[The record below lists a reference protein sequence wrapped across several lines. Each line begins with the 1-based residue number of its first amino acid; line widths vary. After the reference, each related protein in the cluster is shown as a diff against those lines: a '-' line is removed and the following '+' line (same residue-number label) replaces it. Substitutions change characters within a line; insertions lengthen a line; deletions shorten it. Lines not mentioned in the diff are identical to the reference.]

1 EWSKNAEDNT
11 DVATTVRTVV
21 IPCDAVILAIGQEA
35 AFPWIEADIG
45 VDKDKW
51 GNPIV
56 DKLTFQTTREGVF
69 MGGDAALGPKNIIW
83 AVEHGHQ
90 AAISIHQYCESKP
103 VTDRM
108 PWGMNLVTQK
118 MGLHEWSY
126 SNDYEIAQRAKMRHV
141 EINERLKNLDEE
153 VELGFDYEQT
163 MREAMR
169 CLNCDVETYFTDSL
183 CIECD
188 ACVDVCPVSCLTI
201 TPNEEESELR
211 LHLKAPALNT
221 SQPLFASGELPQ
233 TRRLMVKDEDIC
245 IHCGLC
251 AERCPTAAWD
261 MKKFDLLIPYAGLG
275 PGERPPA
282 RSDLA
287 VAQ

>member
-1 EWSKNAEDNT
+1 
-11 DVATTVRTVV
+11 
-21 IPCDAVILAIGQEA
+21 
-35 AFPWIEADIG
+35 
-45 VDKDKW
+45 
-51 GNPIV
+51 
-56 DKLTFQTTREGVF
+56 
-69 MGGDAALGPKNIIW
+69 
-83 AVEHGHQ
+83 
-90 AAISIHQYCESKP
+90 
-103 VTDRM
+103 
-108 PWGMNLVTQK
+108 
-118 MGLHEWSY
+118 
-126 SNDYEIAQRAKMRHV
+126 
-141 EINERLKNLDEE
+141 
-153 VELGFDYEQT
+153 
-163 MREAMR
+163 
-169 CLNCDVETYFTDSL
+169 
-183 CIECD
+183 
-188 ACVDVCPVSCLTI
+188 
-201 TPNEEESELR
+201 